1 MIKAMSEPKID
12 EEYLREHYLNLNE
25 TRRDI
30 ANATGVSP
38 DRIDYLL
45 QKYNIQRHNANR
57 HGLSHHPLNAIWR
70 GMKRRCNNIS
80 NNSYQRYGAK
90 GIRVCEEWDNFE
102 PFYNWA
108 VSNGWVNG
116 LSIDRIDNSRGY
128 SPDNCRFVTVKAQS
142 RNRCTNV
149 PITVNGIT
157 KLQIEWAELLD
168 ITDSAISNWK
178 RKYGIEYV
186 KDRIANMHLR
196 KENI

>member
-1 MIKAMSEPKID
+1 MIKTVRESKLS

-45 QKYNIQRHNANR
+45 QKYDIQRQHAHR

-70 GMKRRCNNIS
+70 SMKRRCNNPS
-80 NNSYQRYGAK
+80 NASYQRYGER
-90 GIRVCEEWDNFE
+90 GIRVCTEWNNFE
-102 PFYNWA
+102 AFYNWA
-108 VSNGWVNG
+108 VANGWHNG

-128 SPDNCRFVTVKAQS
+128 SPDNCRFVPRKEQA
-142 RNRCTNV
+142 RNRTTNV

-157 KLQIEWAELLD
+157 KLQIEWANTLGVSN
-168 ITDSAISNWK
+168 SAISNWK
-178 RKYGIEYV
+178 RRHGVENTIR
-186 KDRIANMHLR
+186 RIADMLEC
-196 KENI
+196 KEG